1 MARKKQ
7 KKDTKVD
14 VLGTTYTIKLSSE
27 KEDEALK
34 NLNGY
39 CLCLQKHIVIDDKP
53 GYSTSDSIT
62 KRTIR
67 HELLHAFFYESGLDN
82 EVPWANYE
90 EQIVDWIALQFPK
103 MLKAF
108 KEAGGL

>member
-1 MARKKQ
+1 MSKKKQ
-7 KKDTKVD
+7 DKTVD
-14 VLGTTYTIKLSSE
+14 VLGTAYTIHLASE

-53 GYSTSDSIT
+53 NSATKDSIT

-82 EVPWANYE
+82 EAPWASYE
-90 EQIVDWIALQFPK
+90 EQLVDWIALQFPK
-103 MLKAF
+103 LLKAF
-108 KEAGGL
+108 QDAEAL

>member
-1 MARKKQ
+1 MAKK
-7 KKDTKVD
+7 KKETQVD

-53 GYSTSDSIT
+53 NNATEDSIT

-67 HELLHAFFYESGLDN
+67 HELLHAFLYESGLDN
-82 EVPWANYE
+82 EVPWANSE

-103 MLKAF
+103 ILKAV